1 MLTPVSRSSASCSVK
16 TMRSFT
22 PIAREGRRSFAFRR
36 RRSCPAPV
44 FEGAAG
50 VWLISNAMRA
60 LRGVNDAGDFFE
72 GGAPLQ
78 DALQPVG
85 EQGRG
90 NRGLGERLKLVFGRV
105 LDHQL
110 LQVLGGLDDLVYA
123 HPSPVAGIVAGR
135 TAAPLGEP
143 GVLWQAVGRGNGRRR
158 QIGVLARLAY
168 LPHQALRDHARQG

>member
-1 MLTPVSRSSASCSVK
+1 MLTPVSKSSASCSVK

-22 PIAREGRRSFAFRR
+22 PIAREGRRRFAFRR
-36 RRSCPAPV
+36 PRSCALAVFCTPAC
-44 FEGAAG
+44 AC
-50 VWLISNAMRA
+50 LISNAM
-60 LRGVNDAGDFFE
+60 LGPLGGVNDAGDFFE

-90 NRGLGERLKLVFGRV
+90 NRGLGECLKLVLGRV
-105 LDHQL
+105 LDHQP

-123 HPSPVAGIVAGR
+123 HSPPVAGIVAGR

-143 GVLWQAVGRGNGRRR
+143 G
-158 QIGVLARLAY
+158 
-168 LPHQALRDHARQG
+168 